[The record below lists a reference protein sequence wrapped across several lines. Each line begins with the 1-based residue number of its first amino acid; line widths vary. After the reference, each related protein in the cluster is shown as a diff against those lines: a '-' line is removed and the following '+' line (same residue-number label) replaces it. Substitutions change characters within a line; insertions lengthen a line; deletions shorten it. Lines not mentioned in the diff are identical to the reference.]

1 MDSQGLCRRFSEFT
15 QDGNTLTGIAIRYNE
30 LANIGSFQERIV
42 PGAFGDL
49 ANQDII
55 LNLQHNREKPIA
67 RTGGGGLELIDTDTS
82 LQIRANLNPDF
93 ASRAIAMVKAK
104 ILRGLSV
111 EFLPIQKAI
120 ENSVTVIRKAK
131 LVGIGLVDKPAYSG
145 SIVQVR
151 ASSFRS
157 NIPYGVTLG
166 CECVSGNCTHA
177 ILTGESFIDIDAII
191 ANRIKPDGSDVTAF
205 VADYSNTVGSLKDG
219 TLRMEQ
225 DANGLTVEI
234 PRLPN
239 TSAVNDLIE
248 TSAVAG
254 VLARP
259 YFKEQGSESVE
270 ETDSEGNQVLR
281 VKGANLRGIV
291 LGSTDRSDG
300 WTAGQFLPIQ
310 DTRRSRKV
318 WL

>member
-49 ANQDII
+49 ANADII
-55 LNLQHNREKPIA
+55 LNLQHDRTQPIC
-67 RTGGGGLELIDTDTS
+67 RTGSGLELIDTDTS
-82 LQIRANLNPDF
+82 LQIRANLNPEV

-151 ASSFRS
+151 ASSFRAD
-157 NIPYGVTLG
+157 IPYGRTLG

-177 ILTGESFIDIDAII
+177 ILTGESFIDLDKII
-191 ANRIKPDGSDVTAF
+191 ADRVKPDGSDVTAF
-205 VADYSNTVGSLKDG
+205 VGDYSNTVGSLKDG

-225 DANGLTVEI
+225 DADGLHIEI
-234 PRLPN
+234 PRLPA
-239 TSAVNDLIE
+239 TQAVNDLIE
-248 TSAVAG
+248 TSAVASI
-254 VLARP
+254 LARP
-259 YFKEQGSESVE
+259 YFKETDKSESVE
-270 ETDSEGNQVLR
+270 ETDDEGNQVLR
-281 VKGANLRGIV
+281 VKGANLRGIMI
-291 LGSTDRSDG
+291 GSTDRSDG
-300 WTAGQFLPIQ
+300 WNAGQFMPVKEN
-310 DTRRSRKV
+310 RRRRI